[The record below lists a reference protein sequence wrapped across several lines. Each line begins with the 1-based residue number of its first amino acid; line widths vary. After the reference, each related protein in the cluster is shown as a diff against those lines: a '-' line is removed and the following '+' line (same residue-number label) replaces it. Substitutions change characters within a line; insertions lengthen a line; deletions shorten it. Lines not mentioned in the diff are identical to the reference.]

1 VEARSVG
8 PLWNERSG
16 ESDVPHNPQA
26 FGNDVG
32 MGTSLRTRAWN
43 RRDGRASVQRLGAAR
58 PLHGPSGPGVL
69 DVDPGSERL
78 GWARASH
85 GFVFGRTPAASGSMV
100 VSPGSACGLVPHGQ
114 SRESESGVSAEVL
127 RVLWLRRKAK
137 ASGGRPPQMTPR
149 LASQPSRARGGP
161 ASGAGPS
168 ALFSLAKSAWWWPAL
183 LGQVILSLTGD
194 GNGPV
199 PG

>member
-1 VEARSVG
+1 VEAQSVG
-8 PLWNERSG
+8 PLWNERLG
-16 ESDVPHNPQA
+16 ESGVPHNPQA

-32 MGTSLRTRAWN
+32 KGSGLRTRAWN
-43 RRDGRASVQRLGAAR
+43 RRDGRASAERLGAVATTAR
-58 PLHGPSGPGVL
+58 TFGFGRARRGPGTGAVE
-69 DVDPGSERL
+69 VGPRIARIRL
-78 GWARASH
+78 RTDT
-85 GFVFGRTPAASGSMV
+85 GRVGILV
-100 VSPGSACGLVPHGQ
+100 VSPGSACGLVSHGQ
-114 SRESESGVSAEVL
+114 SRESEGGVSAEVL
-127 RVLWLRRKAK
+127 RLLWFRRKAR

-168 ALFSLAKSAWWWPAL
+168 APFSLAKSAWWWPAL